1 MGIFL
6 ALQEGGTQPPTGWV
20 EAVVGSLAT
29 AVVVLF
35 LMVLKAKDTARED
48 LQKANETLM
57 AERQKRLEDA
67 VEHERMISSLKE
79 RFGRR
84 GGTDV

>member
-1 MGIFL
+1 MEIFL
-6 ALQEGGTQPPTGWV
+6 ALQEGGTQPPVGWV

-48 LQKANETLM
+48 LQKANDALM
-57 AERQKRLEDA
+57 AAKQKQLEDA
-67 VEHERMISSLKE
+67 VEHERAMSNL
-79 RFGRR
+79 RGRIGQR
-84 GGTDV
+84 GGTDA

>member
-20 EAVVGSLAT
+20 EAVVGSLAA

-35 LMVLKAKDTARED
+35 FMVLKAKDTARED

-57 AERQKRLEDA
+57 AERQKRLEDV
-67 VEHERMISSLKE
+67 VEHERAMNNFRE
-79 RFGRR
+79 RIGRR